1 MLFRAAR
8 RPATVPLRFIR
19 TYADS
24 GKPAPRKKAPM
35 TDISQIPIKSIG
47 VLADFYIPPRFTAS
61 PLLKWHRLLFR
72 RLGLFAVNTYSIVKF
87 RRETGLRL
95 QFNNWKETAVEHF
108 VRTNKVFA
116 AACSSLKPKRE
127 AYLRQQLEGVCGSE
141 VVKSMVARAASFPAG
156 TKLEWEL
163 VAIDGNPKVVSFN
176 TLPDSSNLAAY
187 VQLIVQVLSRQKL
200 TLSGNMDTT
209 STERA
214 MTDYLV
220 YTLNPF
226 TNEMV
231 LVGNLFES
239 DANRG
244 VQPEINFNNAQAM
257 LAFQAQSAD
266 IFRAPPAKNV

>member
-1 MLFRAAR
+1 MLIRAAR
-8 RPATVPLRFIR
+8 RPAFSPLGFIR

-24 GKPAPRKKAPM
+24 SKPAARKKAPM
-35 TDISQIPIKSIG
+35 ADISQIPIKSIG
-47 VLADFYIPPRFTAS
+47 VLADFYIPPRFTAA
-61 PLLKWHRLLFR
+61 PLTKWHRLLFR

-87 RRETGLRL
+87 RRETGLKL
-95 QFNNWKETAVEHF
+95 QFNDWKETAVEQF

-116 AACSSLKPKRE
+116 AACSSLKPKRDG
-127 AYLRQQLEGVCGSE
+127 YLRQQLDGVAGTE
-141 VVKSMVARAASFPAG
+141 VIKSIVARASSFPAG

-176 TLPDSSNLAAY
+176 TLPDSNNLAAY
-187 VQLIVQVLSRQKL
+187 VQLIVQVKSRQKL
-200 TLSGNMDTT
+200 TLSGNMDST

-214 MTDYLV
+214 ITDYLV

-257 LAFQAQSAD
+257 LAFQAQSSD
-266 IFRAPPAKNV
+266 IFRAPPAKNL